1 LIKHVSR
8 GLSGSVIHWLRDG
21 GAVARRGF
29 SAIPEQKLVAFVLA
43 LIAASQHRS
52 DTTPYSGL
60 TLRKAMSAPVPGGAP
75 DEPRSCSLLRR
86 TNRMNSRRIARQT

>member
-1 LIKHVSR
+1 MSLVAFR
-8 GLSGSVIHWLRDG
+8 GSVIHWQRDG
-21 GAVARRGF
+21 GRSHDADFLRF
-29 SAIPEQKLVAFVLA
+29 LNKSLSPFVLA

-52 DTTPYSGL
+52 NTTPNSGL

-75 DEPRSCSLLRR
+75 DEPRSCNLLRC